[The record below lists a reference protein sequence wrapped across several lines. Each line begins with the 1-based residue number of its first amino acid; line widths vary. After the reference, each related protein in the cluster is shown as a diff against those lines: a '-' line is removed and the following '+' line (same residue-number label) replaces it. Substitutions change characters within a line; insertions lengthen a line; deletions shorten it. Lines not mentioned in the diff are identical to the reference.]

1 MRAWPIRAKFALW
14 SGLALTIAL
23 GAFAGGTLL
32 TLYWRL
38 VREADRNITTEA
50 GELKGFLPG
59 KRPEEIAWE
68 LDPHMGWTAFDEH
81 GRMLRKDAIIT
92 EAAARPAL
100 GAKGIVA
107 SGNLWNGWRVRAFPA
122 GPNRTFVVGYEIV
135 IVHNALADLIVAYA
149 WSLPLVVLAVVAGV
163 WWATGRALAPFRALA
178 EAIEGVQSDRLDRRV
193 VESPAKDEIQRL
205 ATSFNALLA
214 RLEKSFV
221 QTRRFAAD
229 ASHELRTPLTIM
241 RGEVEQILRQPQLPP
256 AALSKLVSLQDEIAR
271 LDRITEQL
279 LQLARFDAGHVVL
292 EAKSIGFSE
301 LLSGI
306 CEDAELLA
314 TAGGVSFE
322 VELKPGVR
330 VKGDELHLRRLVLNL
345 LDNACKYN
353 RPAGR
358 VRCELKEEAGDAVLT
373 VANTGPGIQAE
384 LRDRIFERFFRAD
397 ASRTNTHGHGLGLA
411 LCWEIVELHGGKLTL
426 LATSEPGWTEFEIRL
441 PSGRELGT

>member
-1 MRAWPIRAKFALW
+1 M
-14 SGLALTIAL
+14 
-23 GAFAGGTLL
+23 
-32 TLYWRL
+32 
-38 VREADRNITTEA
+38 
-50 GELKGFLPG
+50 
-59 KRPEEIAWE
+59 
-68 LDPHMGWTAFDEH
+68 
-81 GRMLRKDAIIT
+81 
-92 EAAARPAL
+92 
-100 GAKGIVA
+100 
-107 SGNLWNGWRVRAFPA
+107 
-122 GPNRTFVVGYEIV
+122 
-135 IVHNALADLIVAYA
+135 
-149 WSLPLVVLAVVAGV
+149 
-163 WWATGRALAPFRALA
+163 
-178 EAIEGVQSDRLDRRV
+178 QSDRLDRRV
-193 VESPAKDEIQRL
+193 VESLAKDEIQRL

-279 LQLARFDAGHVVL
+279 LQLAQFDAGHVVL

-426 LATSEPGWTEFEIRL
+426 LVTSEPGWTEFEIRL

>member
-1 MRAWPIRAKFALW
+1 MRALPIRAKFALW
-14 SGLALTIAL
+14 SGLALTVAL

-38 VREADRNITTEA
+38 VREADRNIATEA
-50 GELKGFLPG
+50 GELTGFLPG

-68 LDPHMGWTAFDEH
+68 LDPHMGWTAFDER

-100 GAKGIVA
+100 AAKGIVA
-107 SGNLWNGWRVRAFPA
+107 TGNLWNGWRVRAFPA

-135 IVHNALADLIVAYA
+135 IVHHSLADLVVAYA
-149 WSLPLVVLAVVAGV
+149 WSLPLVVLVVVVGV
-163 WWATGRALAPFRALA
+163 WWVTGRALAPFRALA
-178 EAIEGVQSDRLDRRV
+178 GGIEGVQSDRLDRRV
-193 VESPAKDEIQRL
+193 EESPAKDEIQRL
-205 ATSFNALLA
+205 AMSFNALLA
-214 RLEKSFV
+214 RLEKSFA

-279 LQLARFDAGHVVL
+279 LQLARFDAGHVVMESKAL
-292 EAKSIGFSE
+292 WFSE
-301 LLSGI
+301 LLAET

-314 TAGGVSFE
+314 VAANVKLE
-322 VELKPGVR
+322 VTLVPDVC
-330 VKGDELHLRRLVLNL
+330 VKGDSLHLRRLVLNL

-353 RPAGR
+353 RPSGR
-358 VRCELKEEAGDAVLT
+358 VRCELREEAGEAVLR
-373 VANTGPGIQAE
+373 VGNTGPGISADVRE
-384 LRDRIFERFFRAD
+384 RVFERFFRAD
-397 ASRTNTHGHGLGLA
+397 ASRPNTRGHGLGLA
-411 LCWEIVELHGGKLTL
+411 LCWEIVELHGGRISL
-426 LATSEPGWTEFEIRL
+426 LANTAPGWTEIEVRL
-441 PSGRELGT
+441 PATRPL

>member
-1 MRAWPIRAKFALW
+1 MAL
-14 SGLALTIAL
+14 AL
-23 GAFAGGTLL
+23 GALAGGTLF

-38 VREADRNITTEA
+38 VREADRNIGTEA
-50 GELKGFLPG
+50 GELTGFLPG
-59 KRPEEIAWE
+59 KLPEEIAWE
-68 LDPHMGWTAFDEH
+68 LDPHMGWTAFDER

-100 GAKGIVA
+100 GAEGIVA
-107 SGNLWNGWRVRAFPA
+107 TGNLWNGWRVRAFPA

-135 IVHNALADLIVAYA
+135 IVHNALADLVVAYA
-149 WSLPLVVLAVVAGV
+149 WSLPLVVLVVVAGV

-178 EAIEGVQSDRLDRRV
+178 EGIEGVQWDRLDRRV
-193 VESPAKDEIQRL
+193 EESRAKDEIQRL
-205 ATSFNALLA
+205 AASFNALLA
-214 RLEKSFV
+214 RLEKSFS

-279 LQLARFDAGHVVL
+279 LQLARFDAGQVVL
-292 EAKSIGFSE
+292 ESKALGFSE
-301 LLSGI
+301 LLAGI

-314 TAGGVSFE
+314 TAAGITFE
-322 VELKPGVR
+322 VKLSPGVR
-330 VKGDELHLRRLVLNL
+330 IKGDELHLRRLVLNL

-358 VRCELKEEAGDAVLT
+358 VRCELKEEAGEAVLN
-373 VANTGPGIQAE
+373 VANTGPGIPAE
-384 LRDRIFERFFRAD
+384 LHERIFERFFRAD
-397 ASRTNTHGHGLGLA
+397 ASRPHTRGHGLGLA
-411 LCWEIVELHGGKLTL
+411 LCWEIVALHGGTMGLTDQC
-426 LATSEPGWTEFEIRL
+426 SESWTEFSVRL
-441 PSGRELGT
+441 PVAWSDRPAPSMPVS